1 MTTHHIPVSEELYQR
16 LHAQALL
23 AGRTPEQVIAQLLDE
38 RLANSHDDVAF
49 DEPVPPPGSPEALA
63 AVQRLTTLFAHLPI
77 ANLDHVLDDPAIAL
91 ANVPFDDALR

>member
-16 LHAQALL
+16 LQTQALRL
-23 AGRTPEQVIAQLLDE
+23 QRTPEQIVAQLLDE
-38 RLANSHDDVAF
+38 SLVVSEGDAAF

-63 AVQRLTTLFAHLPI
+63 AVERLTTLFADLPI
-77 ANLDHVLDDPAIAL
+77 ANIDAVLDAPDIEM